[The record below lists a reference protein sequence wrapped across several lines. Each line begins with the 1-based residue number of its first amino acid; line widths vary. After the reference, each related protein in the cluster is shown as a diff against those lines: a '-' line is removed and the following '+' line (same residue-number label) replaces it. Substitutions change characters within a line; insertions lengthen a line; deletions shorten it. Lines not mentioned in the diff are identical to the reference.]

1 MLRSYFRKL
10 EQWLTFYALY
20 EYAVEGKEE
29 MQDGICAYYDSFVSG
44 TSLVSIQLRM
54 RNSHSSALAKINKAL
69 DSNRLSRLRAYF
81 KERPTFY
88 A

>member
-1 MLRSYFRKL
+1 MLRSYFSNL
-10 EQWLTFYALY
+10 EQWLTFHALY

-29 MQDGICAYYDSFVSG
+29 LQDGICAYYDSFVSG
-44 TSLVSIQLRM
+44 TSLVSVQHRM
-54 RNSHSSALAKINKAL
+54 RNSHSSALAKISKAL
-69 DSNRLSRLRAYF
+69 ESNRLSRLRSYF